1 MGFFEQN
8 AYLVVLAV
16 SLIVWAGMYFYMYKM
31 DKRIQKMEK
40 DITN

>member
-8 AYLVVLAV
+8 AYLVVLAA
-16 SLIVWAGMYFYMYKM
+16 SLLIWGGMYFYMYKM

-40 DITN
+40 ENN